1 VEQTRPDLPQA
12 QDVHA
17 PAEQEHGI
25 LIKFLVFSNQSQSQ
39 LGVTAKR
46 KKI

>member
-25 LIKFLVFSNQSQSQ
+25 LIKFLVFSNQSQ